1 MIGKY
6 YLLLMKSNM
15 LFKSMQGGLDLADTP
30 LSLPAYTRKSDVT
43 CNHERPPYHKPSAE
57 TAQDRRTAET
67 ARRRP

>member
-6 YLLLMKSNM
+6 YLLLMKSNTI
-15 LFKSMQGGLDLADTP
+15 FKSMQGGLDQVDTS

-43 CNHERPPYHKPSAE
+43 CNHERPPYQKPSAE
-57 TAQDRRTAET
+57 TARNRGTAET